1 MHIKYL
7 LQFYYKFRVDSFV
20 TYAYGCR
27 IYLLEF
33 VVVFNAYVANEST
46 LSREVQEKQLTYKSS

>member
-1 MHIKYL
+1 MHINICYN
-7 LQFYYKFRVDSFV
+7 FFYKFRVDSFA